1 MPSRLEEV
9 EKEIKDTRENI
20 ENLVGVDGIILD
32 EEQLEKERARLKEL
46 EAEAKRI
53 KLVIEGFDFGELGQ
67 TPDKEEIEPDLDT
80 DNGRIEATPLDKSPE
95 EVKCE
100 KDGGTWDAVNGT
112 CILPEDVKTA
122 YNEYVKVI
130 EGILDKVTQKRQ
142 EAIDKELEANQDRQ
156 DQLRELA
163 ARGVQDADNNL
174 AEAERQQAEL
184 ERQKEEAL
192 QRQARIEL
200 ALSALSTYTAKVQ
213 AGDDNALA
221 STIADTQ
228 LLLNFVQSLPAFYEG
243 TENTGLGGDVD
254 NKGGFHAIL
263 HPNER
268 VMTAEQNKQ
277 LDGLSNWE
285 LSNLGAMWKS
295 GELMQPTVVTQDN
308 SEMINLLT
316 DIKNK
321 PTYLGRD
328 YDKTERA
335 IIETVIRQGRK
346 ERNHRKTGANG
357 IW

>member
-1 MPSRLEEV
+1 M
-9 EKEIKDTRENI
+9 
-20 ENLVGVDGIILD
+20 
-32 EEQLEKERARLKEL
+32 
-46 EAEAKRI
+46 
-53 KLVIEGFDFGELGQ
+53 
-67 TPDKEEIEPDLDT
+67 
-80 DNGRIEATPLDKSPE
+80 
-95 EVKCE
+95 
-100 KDGGTWDAVNGT
+100 
-112 CILPEDVKTA
+112 
-122 YNEYVKVI
+122 
-130 EGILDKVTQKRQ
+130 
-142 EAIDKELEANQDRQ
+142 
-156 DQLRELA
+156 
-163 ARGVQDADNNL
+163 QDADNNL

>member
-1 MPSRLEEV
+1 M
-9 EKEIKDTRENI
+9 
-20 ENLVGVDGIILD
+20 
-32 EEQLEKERARLKEL
+32 
-46 EAEAKRI
+46 
-53 KLVIEGFDFGELGQ
+53 
-67 TPDKEEIEPDLDT
+67 
-80 DNGRIEATPLDKSPE
+80 
-95 EVKCE
+95 
-100 KDGGTWDAVNGT
+100 
-112 CILPEDVKTA
+112 
-122 YNEYVKVI
+122 
-130 EGILDKVTQKRQ
+130 
-142 EAIDKELEANQDRQ
+142 
-156 DQLRELA
+156 
-163 ARGVQDADNNL
+163 QDADNNL

-243 TENTGLGGDVD
+243 TENTGAGGDVD

-285 LSNLGAMWKS
+285 LSNLGKEWKDGNLANS
-295 GELMQPTVVTQDN
+295 NVIQVNN
-308 SEMINLLT
+308 SEIVENLDQL
-316 DIKNK
+316 INK